1 MKKFEREPKKSNYDV
16 VIIGGAIMGSSVA
29 WFLSQNPD
37 FNGSILVVEKD
48 QNYEFCS
55 TAHTTSCMRQQFS
68 TKLNVQISQFAA
80 DFVLNLQEYMAD
92 KVRIPKLKIN
102 SFGYMYLADDVSFA
116 ETLKDN
122 QKIQIEAGAATELLS
137 PTEIKLR
144 YPFYNVEDIILGS
157 INLVNEGYWDS
168 MAVFDCWRNK
178 AQENGVEYVENQVV
192 DIIKN
197 KSGDRIESIKLR
209 SGELIA
215 GENFVN
221 ASGPRAAF
229 TSKMAGID
237 IPVEPRK
244 RYSWIFK
251 AEKPL
256 DRQLPLTI
264 DPSGIHVRENGG
276 GTYQAG
282 GHGVEDPAVDF
293 DDFSMD
299 HDLWEEKVWPILAHR
314 IPNFE
319 SIKLMHDWAGHYSM
333 NTLDQN
339 AIVGPHNEVQNFF
352 FLNGFSGH
360 GTQQAPAMGRAV
372 SELLTYGAYQTLDM
386 TPFHYERLIKGNR
399 LVEKAVI

>member
-1 MKKFEREPKKSNYDV
+1 MKKFEKNPKRRAYDV
-16 VIIGGAIMGSSVA
+16 IIIGGAIMGSSAA

-48 QNYEFCS
+48 QKYEFCS

-80 DFVLNLQEYMAD
+80 DFVLNLQEYMVD
-92 KVRIPKLKIN
+92 KIRTPKLKIN

-178 AQENGVEYVENQVV
+178 AQENGVEYIENQVV

-197 KSGDRIESIKLR
+197 KSGDRIKSIKLR

-264 DPSGIHVRENGG
+264 DPSGIHDRENGG

-299 HDLWEEKVWPILAHR
+299 YDLWEEKVWPILAHR

-386 TPFHYERLIKGNR
+386 TPLHYERLMKGNR

>member
-80 DFVLNLQEYMAD
+80 DFVLNLQEYMVD
-92 KVRIPKLKIN
+92 KIRIPKLKIN
-102 SFGYMYLADDVSFA
+102 SFGYMYLADHVSFA

-178 AQENGVEYVENQVV
+178 AQENGVEYIENQVV

-197 KSGDRIESIKLR
+197 KSGDRIKSIKLR

-386 TPFHYERLIKGNR
+386 TPFHYERLLKGYLIR
-399 LVEKAVI
+399 

>member
-80 DFVLNLQEYMAD
+80 DFVLNLQEYMVD
-92 KVRIPKLKIN
+92 KIRIPKLKIN
-102 SFGYMYLADDVSFA
+102 SFGYMYLADDLSFA

-178 AQENGVEYVENQVV
+178 AQENGVEYIENQVV

-197 KSGDRIESIKLR
+197 KSGDRIKSIKLR

-386 TPFHYERLIKGNR
+386 TPLHYERLMKGNR

>member
-1 MKKFEREPKKSNYDV
+1 MKKFEKNPKRSAYDV
-16 VIIGGAIMGSSVA
+16 IIIGGAIMGSSAA

-48 QNYEFCS
+48 QKYEFCS

-80 DFVLNLQEYMAD
+80 EFVLNLQEYMVD
-92 KVRIPKLKIN
+92 KIRIPKLKIN
-102 SFGYMYLADDVSFA
+102 SFGYMYLADNVSFA

-137 PTEIKLR
+137 PTEIKSR

-319 SIKLMHDWAGHYSM
+319 TIKLMHDWAGHYSM

-386 TPFHYERLIKGNR
+386 TPFHYERLMKGNR